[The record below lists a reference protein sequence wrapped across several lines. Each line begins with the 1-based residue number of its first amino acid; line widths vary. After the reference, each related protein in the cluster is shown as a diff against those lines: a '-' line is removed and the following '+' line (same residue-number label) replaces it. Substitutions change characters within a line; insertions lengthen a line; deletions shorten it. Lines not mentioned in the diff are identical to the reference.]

1 MRRQNAS
8 LDGEDQRYS
17 GKKTSRKEL
26 AKLQKGL
33 DSDEE
38 TGADYREHAAAE
50 LGHMFEGLDSDEEE
64 GTEGDSGDDEGT
76 EGDSGDDEEL
86 SGEENVEFEGNVDV
100 FHKLSAG

>member
-50 LGHMFEGLDSDEEE
+50 LGHMFEGFDSDEE
-64 GTEGDSGDDEGT
+64 EGT